1 MTFTIDQIKELSKW
15 EDAFRTAVKSDY
27 ARGVTPRNAE
37 KIFEILKSATGTN
50 MILNSSCSRCIKD
63 LLKLVGTRYF
73 ADKQEMAEI
82 KAKNTKIKDESTRER
97 KSRKTKNK

>member
-1 MTFTIDQIKELSKW
+1 
-15 EDAFRTAVKSDY
+15 
-27 ARGVTPRNAE
+27 
-37 KIFEILKSATGTN
+37 

-82 KAKNTKIKDESTRER
+82 KAKDAKTKGESTRER

>member
-1 MTFTIDQIKELSKW
+1 
-15 EDAFRTAVKSDY
+15 
-27 ARGVTPRNAE
+27 
-37 KIFEILKSATGTN
+37 

-82 KAKNTKIKDESTRER
+82 KAKATKTKNESTGER

>member
-1 MTFTIDQIKELSKW
+1 MTFTIDQIKRLSKW

-37 KIFEILKSATGTN
+37 EIFEILKSATGTN

-82 KAKNTKIKDESTRER
+82 KEKDTKTKDESIGER